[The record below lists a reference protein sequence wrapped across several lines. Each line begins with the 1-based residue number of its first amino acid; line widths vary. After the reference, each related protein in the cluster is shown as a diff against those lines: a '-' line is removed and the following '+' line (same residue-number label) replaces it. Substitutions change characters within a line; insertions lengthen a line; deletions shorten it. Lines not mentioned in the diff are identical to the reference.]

1 MDDATKA
8 IVQNCELLRTTFNTL
23 NGIIAQRNKESG
35 LEYCDSTTLSAAAK
49 IVYDRWELEKR
60 KLPREDL
67 RVGGKLLVRQDL
79 MPADLLEF
87 PREIQDKILA
97 EIKQCQWYK
106 IHFQGRQ

>member
-1 MDDATKA
+1 MDEATKA
-8 IVQNCELLRTTFNTL
+8 IAQNCELLRTTLNTL

-35 LEYCDSTTLSAAAK
+35 LEYCDATTLAAAAK
-49 IVYDRWELEKR
+49 IVYERWEQERR

-79 MPADLLEF
+79 LSADLDF

-97 EIKQCQWYK
+97 EIKQSQWYK
-106 IHFQGRQ
+106 MVWGNGPK